1 MRPKKIIII
10 LFLSFFLSGFLVI
23 TPALALS
30 VDEVAGDLIC
40 TCGCGKMLNVCEME
54 SAKQMKVLIGEMIDQ
69 GQDRNQILSYFVEQY
84 GESVLAAPTKRG
96 FNLTAWVIPFVVM
109 GIAVGVIYFVM
120 AKWVLKGKT
129 RKKRREKT
137 HPGPEE
143 DKYTRKLK
151 KELKEFDF

>member
-10 LFLSFFLSGFLVI
+10 FFLSLFCTAFFLV
-23 TPALALS
+23 TPTLALS
-30 VDEVAGDLIC
+30 VDEVARDLIC

-54 SAKQMKVLIGEMIDQ
+54 AAKQMKVLIGKMIDQ

-120 AKWVLKGKT
+120 AKWVLKGKS
-129 RKKRREKT
+129 RKKWEEKT

-151 KELKEFDF
+151 KELEKFDF

>member
-1 MRPKKIIII
+1 MRPKKIMII
-10 LFLSFFLSGFLVI
+10 LFLSLFWSGFFLV
-23 TPALALS
+23 TPTLALS
-30 VDEVAGDLIC
+30 VDEVARDLIC
-40 TCGCGKMLNVCEME
+40 TCGCGKMLNVCDME

-69 GQDRNQILSYFVEQY
+69 GQDKNQILSYFVEQY

-96 FNLTAWVIPFVVM
+96 FNLTAWVIPFVAM
-109 GIAVGVIYFVM
+109 GIAIGVIYFVM
-120 AKWVLKGKT
+120 AKWVLKGKS
-129 RKKRREKT
+129 RKKRQKKT

>member
-1 MRPKKIIII
+1 MRPKKIITI
-10 LFLSFFLSGFLVI
+10 LLLSFFWSGFLVI
-23 TPALALS
+23 TPTLALT
-30 VDEVAGDLIC
+30 VDEVTKDLIC
-40 TCGCGKMLNVCEME
+40 TCGCGKIL
-54 SAKQMKVLIGEMIDQ
+54 GECDCDVAARMVVPIKGMIDQ

-84 GESVLAAPTKRG
+84 GEKVLAAPTKRG

-109 GIAVGVIYFVM
+109 GIAIGVVYFVM

>member
-1 MRPKKIIII
+1 MRPKKIITV
-10 LFLSFFLSGFLVI
+10 LFLSFFWSGFFLA
-23 TPALALS
+23 TPTLALS
-30 VDEVAGDLIC
+30 VDEVAKDLIC

-96 FNLTAWVIPFVVM
+96 FNLTAWVIPFVAM

-129 RKKRREKT
+129 RKRRGKKT